1 MFHPS
6 HLWSKNQ
13 REPNR
18 HGILESSGIKRQNQK
33 TRFENTNRWTTRKKN
48 FSKFIEHVFHY
59 TSQRCWEGNFRRTKK
74 IRANEPWK
82 KFHVRYVAPSRIPL
96 ERLIGSLSLS
106 FSSVKIHAKET
117 FSKLSNVHTVFFH
130 RFRYWFA
137 SRTFFTIVGKSIRT
151 VKPRTNRQL
160 EWWISNETRNGNV
173 KGYTASMRRKTV

>member
-1 MFHPS
+1 MSNLRKDKNSKKKTRIFMFHPS

-13 REPNR
+13 REPNW

-106 FSSVKIHAKET
+106 
-117 FSKLSNVHTVFFH
+117 LSPQLKYTPRRPFQS
-130 RFRYWFA
+130 
-137 SRTFFTIVGKSIRT
+137 SRTFIRFSSIGFGIDSPHVPFSR
-151 VKPRTNRQL
+151 
-160 EWWISNETRNGNV
+160 S
-173 KGYTASMRRKTV
+173 